1 MLIVPP
7 FLTAILNGFS
17 VVQAQFTSGID
28 LVEVYTTVT
37 DRQGQPVTGLT
48 VPDFTVSEDG
58 RPQSITTFA
67 AGDFPLAVAVAI
79 DRSFSMG
86 DRLAVGKSAARAFV
100 GALRPVD
107 QVMIVAVG
115 SETGMTTPLTT
126 DHRAA
131 LAAIDRLDR
140 WGTTPL
146 YDAMAAAIGAVEPAK
161 GRRALVLL
169 SDGTD
174 RYSRTSASE
183 LLDHARHSNVLI
195 YPVAIG
201 PARPPIFAELA
212 TATGGRSFY
221 EKTPAKLQATMG
233 VIARELRF
241 QYLLGYAPARTAG
254 DEPHW
259 RSIEVRVNRPDVIVR
274 ARDGYFSP

>member
-1 MLIVPP
+1 M
-7 FLTAILNGFS
+7 
-17 VVQAQFTSGID
+17 
-28 LVEVYTTVT
+28 T
-37 DRQGQPVTGLT
+37 DRQGRPVTGLT
-48 VPDFTVSEDG
+48 APDFTVSEDG
-58 RPQSITTFA
+58 HPQSITTLA
-67 AGDFPLAVAVAI
+67 AGDFPLAVAVAL

-86 DRLAVGKSAARAFV
+86 DRVAVAKSAACAFV
-100 GALRPVD
+100 GELRPVD
-107 QVMIVAVG
+107 QVMVLAVG
-115 SETGMTTPLTT
+115 SETETAAPLTT

-131 LAAIDRLDR
+131 LAAIGRLDR

-146 YDAMAAAIGAVEPAK
+146 YDATVAALDAVEPAK

-183 LLDHARHSNVLI
+183 LLDHARRSNVLI

-221 EKTPAKLQATMG
+221 EKTPANLQATMG
-233 VIARELRF
+233 VIAQELRF
-241 QYLLGYAPARTAG
+241 QNLLGYTPARTPG
-254 DEPHW
+254 DEPQW
-259 RSIEVRVNRPDVIVR
+259 RSIEVRVNRADVIVR
-274 ARDGYFSP
+274 ARDGYFSR

>member
-1 MLIVPP
+1 M
-7 FLTAILNGFS
+7 
-17 VVQAQFTSGID
+17 SGVD
-28 LVEVYTTVT
+28 LVEVYATVT
-37 DRQGQPVTGLT
+37 DRQGQPVAGLT
-48 VPDFTVSEDG
+48 ASDFNVSEDG
-58 RPQSITTFA
+58 SRQRITTFA

-86 DRLAVGKSAARAFV
+86 ERVAVAKSAARAFV
-100 GALRPVD
+100 GALRPD
-107 QVMIVAVG
+107 DEVMVVAVG
-115 SETGMTTPLTT
+115 GETETAAALST

-146 YDAMAAAIGAVEPAK
+146 YDATVAAIDAVEPAK

-174 RYSRTSASE
+174 RYSGTSSSE
-183 LLDHARHSNVLI
+183 LLEHARRSNVLVYAI
-195 YPVAIG
+195 AIG
-201 PARPPIFAELA
+201 AARPPIFAELA
-212 TATGGRSFY
+212 AATGGRSFF
-221 EKTPAKLQATMG
+221 EKTPAGLQKTMT

-241 QYLLGYAPARTAG
+241 QYLLGYAPGRTATG
-254 DEPHW
+254 GSEW
-259 RSIEVRVNRPDVIVR
+259 RSIEVRVNRSDVTVR